1 MAKTRN
7 NTPPPADVDEDDMPD
22 PKAVATPPAPDAD
35 PPSAESPKGGRP
47 SLAEVA
53 ARPPSGP
60 LEAVKMTHPF
70 RIGINCPGCQRV
82 FEPKVLTTRGN
93 ERTVECVS
101 CRRRYAV
108 TYNTEGWP
116 VSYRFIR

>member
-1 MAKTRN
+1 MAKNRTP
-7 NTPPPADVDEDDMPD
+7 TPPPVDDEDDMPSA
-22 PKAVATPPAPDAD
+22 PPPAPLPAAADA
-35 PPSAESPKGGRP
+35 PSPPKGGRP

-93 ERTVECVS
+93 ERTVECIS

-108 TYNTEGWP
+108 TYNADGWP
-116 VSYRFIR
+116 VTYRFIRAG